1 MRTLLLVAATAALGT
16 SSALAATI
24 EPSATATV
32 PPAAVIAYDEA
43 IGTSTDPL
51 VRLFG
56 NQMTVTTCLVAE
68 GLTCDATPSPIAFDG
83 DGDDA
88 NFHLTSASSGRLHTV
103 LADGCGRILEVT
115 ANTSGEFAATTIIDE
130 IDNGTGR
137 FVDLER
143 PAMVA
148 VVGDEVFFSS
158 AKLSDGPLGA
168 SNCTIPIPEP
178 LGSGQ
183 GAFIQAH
190 NPFDG
195 NGKDQTVL
203 QPSTGVDH
211 PFHPQASRGVSV
223 YLDEDAL
230 PSLWTASGSFPENE
244 TVTTG
249 HIARWTTANPGA
261 ATLLD
266 LSLHDLPVPV
276 FQGTAAIPRGIGQ
289 PRFVAPL
296 RVPGGEPKVVVGGTL
311 GLVVFT
317 LEGRYL
323 GPLWLNTDRGG
334 PLAGAKDLLS
344 LTAAPDG
351 TGIFALFEVL
361 NTRPADAD
369 NRGTLLAEWKAE
381 DVEDQLGERVIRVEG
396 KQADPSPTCERDDPI
411 IVCSDIQ
418 AAVGRAWDDDT
429 ITVEAGFYDGGLNI
443 FERGMTLVAE
453 TTGKTV
459 IFQPNDSGSVILIN
473 SVDDAM
479 VTIDGFM
486 ITAGAGTVVKDEQ
499 GNDQLFGGGV
509 FAVDS
514 NVRIKRSLITHN
526 SADFGG
532 GIAAIGDLIVLDLE
546 NVGLTD
552 NSASGVGGAI
562 ATAGND
568 PVSLTV
574 SLLHSTLAGNCSG
587 SSGAGLGAFEN
598 TLLEVDSS
606 IAGFNGDEGLPLGGN
621 GSSAT
626 VSRSDLYFDP
636 PMNQDDLD
644 ELGSSNVSVDPQ
656 FVNLADRDLRLSA
669 GTPASFNNA
678 ELGLYGGASG
688 NDLSFTEI
696 PTKVIAFC
704 DLDPGDDDDD
714 ASDDDDSGE
723 IGTGNEI
730 ALPSGLRCTNCNANM
745 TGASAS
751 TGLLLLPLVAVR
763 RRRKR

>member
-1 MRTLLLVAATAALGT
+1 MRTILLVTATAALGT

-43 IGTSTDPL
+43 IGTTTGSL

-56 NQMTVTTCLVAE
+56 NQMTVTTCLVGE
-68 GLTCDATPSPIAFDG
+68 GLPICDDTPSPIAFDG

-130 IDNGTGR
+130 IENGTGR

-168 SNCTIPIPEP
+168 SNCTILIPET

-195 NGKDQTVL
+195 NGKNQTVL
-203 QPSTGVDH
+203 QASTGGTH
-211 PFHPQASRGVSV
+211 PFAPQASRGVSV
-223 YLDEDAL
+223 YLDDNAL
-230 PSLWTASGSFPENE
+230 PWLWTASGSFPEDE
-244 TVTTG
+244 TVTTA
-249 HIARWTTANPGA
+249 HIARWDSDNPSA
-261 ATLLD
+261 ATLLAS
-266 LSLHDLPVPV
+266 SLYDLPVPV
-276 FQGTAAIPRGIGQ
+276 FQGTAAMPRGIGE

-296 RVPGGEPKVVVGGTL
+296 RASGGHPKVVVGGTL

-334 PLAGAKDLLS
+334 PLAGATDLIS

-361 NTRPADAD
+361 GTGPDNAN

-396 KQADPSPTCERDDPI
+396 KQGPNSPTCERDDLI

-429 ITVEAGFYDGGLNI
+429 ITVDEGFYDGGLNI
-443 FERGMTLVAE
+443 FERSMTLVAE

-459 IFQPNDSGSVILIN
+459 IFQPTDSGSVILIN
-473 SVDDAM
+473 SVDDDM

-526 SADFGG
+526 RADFGG
-532 GIAAIGDLIVLDLE
+532 GIAAIGDLSVLDLE

-552 NSASGVGGAI
+552 NFASGVGGAI

-568 PVSLTV
+568 AGGPTV
-574 SLLHSTLAGNCSG
+574 SLLHSTLAGNCSV
-587 SSGAGLGAFEN
+587 SSGAGLGDFEN
-598 TLLEVDSS
+598 TLLIMESS
-606 IAGFNGDEGLPLGGN
+606 IAGFNGDEGLPSLLN
-621 GSSAT
+621 GST
-626 VSRSDLYFDP
+626 VSLSDLYFDP

-669 GTPASFNNA
+669 GTPASFNGA
-678 ELGLYGGASG
+678 ELGLYGGAGG

>member
-43 IGTSTDPL
+43 IGTPTGPR

-56 NQMTVTTCLVAE
+56 NQMTVTTCLPQS
-68 GLTCDATPSPIAFDG
+68 GSLTCETTPSPIAFE
-83 DGDDA
+83 GDDA
-88 NFHLTSASSGRLHTV
+88 IFHLTSASSGRLHTV

-130 IDNGTGR
+130 IVDVEGR

-158 AKLSDGPLGA
+158 ADLSDTDSEA
-168 SNCTIPIPEP
+168 YNCEIPTLLEEP
-178 LGSGQ
+178 Q

-203 QPSTGVDH
+203 QPSTSGAH
-211 PFHPQASRGVSV
+211 RFHPQASRGVSV
-223 YLDEDAL
+223 YLDEAL
-230 PSLWTASGSFPENE
+230 PSLWTASGSFPEDE
-244 TVTTG
+244 TVTTA
-249 HIARWTTANPGA
+249 HIARWTPGDGNS
-261 ATLLD
+261 TTRS
-266 LSLHDLPVPV
+266 SLHDLPVPV

-296 RVPGGEPKVVVGGTL
+296 RALGEELKVVVGGTL

-317 LEGRYL
+317 HEGRYL
-323 GPLWLNTDRGG
+323 GPLWLSTDRGG
-334 PLAGAKDLLS
+334 PLAGATDLIS

-351 TGIFALFEVL
+351 TGIFALFAIQDTKPDDV
-361 NTRPADAD
+361 N

-396 KQADPSPTCERDDPI
+396 AQGGDSSTCEREDLI

-418 AAVGRAWDDDT
+418 AAVGRAWDDTT
-429 ITVEAGFYDGGLNI
+429 ITVGDGIYDGGLNI

-453 TTGKTV
+453 NGSQNGSQPV
-459 IFQPNDSGSVILIN
+459 IFQPNDSGSVIFID
-473 SVDDAM
+473 SVDDAT

-486 ITAGAGTVVKDEQ
+486 ITAGAGTSAE
-499 GNDQLFGGGV
+499 DQDGEARLFGGGV

-514 NVRIKRSLITHN
+514 WVRIKRSLITHN
-526 SADFGG
+526 RADVGG
-532 GIAAIGDLIVLDLE
+532 GIAAIGDLSVLDLE

-552 NSASGVGGAI
+552 NFASVVGGAI
-562 ATAGND
+562 ATAGSD
-568 PVSLTV
+568 AGGPTV
-574 SLLHSTLAGNCSG
+574 SLLHSTLAGNCSV

-598 TLLEVDSS
+598 TLLNVDRS

-626 VSRSDLYFDP
+626 VNRSDLYFDP
-636 PMNQDDLD
+636 PMNQGDLD
-644 ELGSSNVSVDPQ
+644 ELGASNVSVDPQ
-656 FVNLADRDLRLSA
+656 FVNLVDRDLRLSD
-669 GTPASFNNA
+669 GTPASFNGA
-678 ELGLYGGASG
+678 ELGLYGGAG
-688 NDLSFTEI
+688 GKELSFIPIRAEI
-696 PTKVIAFC
+696 TAFC
-704 DLDPGDDDDD
+704 ELVTSPGDDDDD
-714 ASDDDDSGE
+714 ASDDDDSGG

-730 ALPSGLRCTNCNANM
+730 VLPSGLRCTNCDANM